1 MQSPEGLSGLL
12 GALAFLGALEFLGA
26 LGDLQWP
33 FTTVFWPAVLS
44 PMQERI
50 SYISAMSHELLQYH
64 EDTVLLNPHLHVD
77 DP

>member
-12 GALAFLGALEFLGA
+12 GALAFLG
-26 LGDLQWP
+26 DLQWP
-33 FTTVFWPAVLS
+33 FTTVFCLAVLS
-44 PMQERI
+44 PMQERM
-50 SYISAMSHELLQYH
+50 SCISAMSHELLLCH